1 MLKFVCGYFLLVR
14 KQYLPKKNLAL
25 LAQKFGK
32 EKNCQNPFQAILRL
46 KKTTFFMCV
55 FPLYSEKKSET
66 KNLVVFFYKSKNYWD
81 AGKIT
86 DLRGG
91 VYILHDFQK
100 GHK

>member
-1 MLKFVCGYFLLVR
+1 MKYVILEKKEVYVKVCLWIFLLVR

-66 KNLVVFFYKSKNYWD
+66 KNLVVFFYKSKNY
-81 AGKIT
+81 
-86 DLRGG
+86 
-91 VYILHDFQK
+91 
-100 GHK
+100 